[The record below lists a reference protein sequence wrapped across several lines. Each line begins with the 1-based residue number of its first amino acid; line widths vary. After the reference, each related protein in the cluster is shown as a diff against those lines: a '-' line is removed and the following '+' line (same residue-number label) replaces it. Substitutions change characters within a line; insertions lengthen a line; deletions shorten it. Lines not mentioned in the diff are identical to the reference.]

1 LRPVKGALS
10 GSTRDFRG
18 APGHEQNVQVNATLA
33 GRVVSMRGADEA
45 ALRFESVYRDYYGS
59 IHAYARRRLPE
70 RADDVVA
77 ETFLVAWRRLEHLP
91 KEPLPWLYGIARRVL
106 ADLRRGARRQ
116 RALAERIA
124 SEPADELS
132 ELPDREL
139 ADALAALSEREREL
153 LLLVY
158 WEDLAPAQ
166 AARVV
171 GCSRAAAVT
180 RLWRARARLRERLE
194 R

>member
-1 LRPVKGALS
+1 M
-10 GSTRDFRG
+10 
-18 APGHEQNVQVNATLA
+18 NATLA
-33 GRVVSMRGADEA
+33 KRVALMRVADEDGDA
-45 ALRFESVYRDYYGS
+45 RRFECIYRDYYGL

-70 RADDVVA
+70 RADDLVA

-91 KEPLPWLYGIARRVL
+91 RDPLPWLYGIARRVL

-116 RALAERIA
+116 
-124 SEPADELS
+124 
-132 ELPDREL
+132 
-139 ADALAALSEREREL
+139 DALAARIAREPAIELAEIPDREVAAALAALPERDREV

-158 WEDLAPAQ
+158 WEDLDPAQ

-171 GCSRAAAVT
+171 GCSRAAAAT
-180 RLWRARARLRERLE
+180 RLWRARARLKERLE

>member
-1 LRPVKGALS
+1 M
-10 GSTRDFRG
+10 
-18 APGHEQNVQVNATLA
+18 NATLA
-33 GRVVSMRGADEA
+33 GRIVSIREADDD
-45 ALRFESVYRDYYGS
+45 ALRFESVYRDHYGS

-91 KEPLPWLYGIARRVL
+91 REPLPWLYGIARRVL

-116 RALAERIA
+116 DALAERIA
-124 SEPADELS
+124 REPANELA
-132 ELPDREL
+132 EIPDREL
-139 ADALAALSEREREL
+139 AAALAGLPERDREL

-158 WEDLAPAQ
+158 WEDLDAAQ

-171 GCSRAAAVT
+171 CCSRAAAAT
-180 RLWRARARLRERLE
+180 RLWRARARLRGRLG